1 MLASVTARP
10 EIGLEVRGLTR
21 EPWFRAKDLA
31 IAAGEIVVLR
41 GATGSGKTLF
51 LRAIADLDPCDAGT
65 ARVHG
70 VERVDLSSAAW
81 RARVIY
87 VHPEPPRYPGTVRA
101 DLARFA
107 ALAAAHGRGTP
118 GAADAPW
125 GLPADGRTEDLSSG
139 EGQLLGLHR
148 ALRAAPD
155 ALLLDEA
162 TRSLDP
168 DTARRAERAVLDFA
182 AAGGAV
188 LWVAHDDGLAAR
200 LGSREER
207 FP

>member
-1 MLASVTARP
+1 
-10 EIGLEVRGLTR
+10 
-21 EPWFRAKDLA
+21 
-31 IAAGEIVVLR
+31 VLR

-51 LRAIADLDPCDAGT
+51 LRAIADLDPADAGT
-65 ARVHG
+65 ALVQG
-70 VERVDLSSAAW
+70 VDRAELAPAAW
-81 RARVIY
+81 RARVVY
-87 VHPEPPRYPGTVRA
+87 VHPDPPRYPGTVRA

-107 ALAAAHGRGTP
+107 RLAALHGRGA
-118 GAADAPW
+118 GGGSAAAEREPW
-125 GLPADGRTEDLSSG
+125 GLPLDGRTEDLSSG
-139 EGQLLGLHR
+139 EGQLLGLQR

-155 ALLLDEA
+155 VLLLDEA

-188 LWVAHDDGLAAR
+188 LWVAHDDALAAR
-200 LGSREER
+200 LGAREER